1 MKNRINI
8 KNSFIL
14 IIIFI
19 MVVLIGWFA
28 VASEPHSVGFNNEDV
43 FTLDSEVSISYAGE
57 TTTSTL
63 PAALDS
69 DKGGILTIEKTLTA
83 DDIKGNSMAFYVRQ
97 SWVKVYFD
105 DELYFADN
113 SDREI
118 PVKLTPGSYWR
129 MFRLPDNAEGKTLK
143 IEIEPFVSRYAG
155 EAPAI
160 YLGNKAAFLY
170 MIIENG
176 MAALILCIPFLL
188 LGFVL
193 IVAGIFASEKIIRIR
208 LCMLGMFAVTTS
220 LWTLLEARI
229 TQIFVSDIDIASVVL
244 FSCYYSI
251 PFFAA
256 AYIDTY
262 ESFAKNKL
270 MRGMM
275 YLSGAVF
282 IVIQLLQIYG
292 VIYYIDAVFVGHIL
306 IGLIIGATF
315 VNYIIRKK
323 RKVAITDEVI
333 YRAMLLLGIFCFIDI
348 ARYYISPQIRA
359 VEFSKVGFLVF
370 FFYLGYSVFKQM
382 NESARREFQN
392 EIYKELAFL
401 DTMTSLQ
408 NRTAFE
414 LKLKMLKSGTDSEP
428 VIITIADM
436 NNLKHI
442 NDTYGHQS
450 GDDAITA
457 LAKAVSGI
465 FSDCSCYRIGG
476 DEFCI
481 ISEGISKEEI
491 EKLIQ
496 LLGHQLEEASIGKKY
511 TVSASV
517 GYSVLEE
524 NDVDG
529 CFKNADENMYR
540 IKAAEKKSRK

>member
-28 VASEPHSVGFNNEDV
+28 VASEPHSVGFNNEEV
-43 FTLDSEVSISYAGE
+43 FTLDSEVNISYAGE

-113 SDREI
+113 AEREI

-143 IEIEPFVSRYAG
+143 VEIEPFVSRYTG
-155 EAPAI
+155 EAPTI
-160 YLGNKAAFLY
+160 YVGNKASFMY

-193 IVAGIFASEKIIRIR
+193 IIAGIFASEKIIRIR

-315 VNYIIRKK
+315 VN
-323 RKVAITDEVI
+323 
-333 YRAMLLLGIFCFIDI
+333 
-348 ARYYISPQIRA
+348 
-359 VEFSKVGFLVF
+359 
-370 FFYLGYSVFKQM
+370 
-382 NESARREFQN
+382 
-392 EIYKELAFL
+392 
-401 DTMTSLQ
+401 
-408 NRTAFE
+408 
-414 LKLKMLKSGTDSEP
+414 
-428 VIITIADM
+428 
-436 NNLKHI
+436 
-442 NDTYGHQS
+442 
-450 GDDAITA
+450 
-457 LAKAVSGI
+457 
-465 FSDCSCYRIGG
+465 
-476 DEFCI
+476 
-481 ISEGISKEEI
+481 
-491 EKLIQ
+491 
-496 LLGHQLEEASIGKKY
+496 
-511 TVSASV
+511 
-517 GYSVLEE
+517 
-524 NDVDG
+524 
-529 CFKNADENMYR
+529 
-540 IKAAEKKSRK
+540 